1 MSETLPNLPRV
12 AWWQHVRNWLLS
24 KVAVRIYW
32 FVNIALLAGTA
43 IWILRDGKFS
53 EGVATFAKHIAAVGS
68 DRSPLAVVQPLM
80 WPRVDALW
88 FVLITGAAST
98 AGILAGLVAGSSAH
112 RGLRSWLALMLL
124 TAGWLTLF
132 TTWPELAWRGQA
144 WRLRGSVSEF
154 ELVHRELTSNWPKE
168 DGQIDSIGPY
178 MAYPI
183 GNPRLLMLLK
193 TPQVAAT
200 SVSTI
205 ERGEKTD
212 MRFQLAGNDEGV
224 WLVRETGVDQ
234 PQAFFSGL
242 DGEYI
247 PIKYAPLL
255 PSWFLVQYKFA
266 PILPDESRE
275 ISRPLRK

>member
-1 MSETLPNLPRV
+1 
-12 AWWQHVRNWLLS
+12 
-24 KVAVRIYW
+24 
-32 FVNIALLAGTA
+32 
-43 IWILRDGKFS
+43 
-53 EGVATFAKHIAAVGS
+53 
-68 DRSPLAVVQPLM
+68 
-80 WPRVDALW
+80 LW

-98 AGILAGLVAGSSAH
+98 AGILAGLVGGSSSH

-168 DGQIDSIGPY
+168 DGELPAIGPY

-183 GNPRLLMLLK
+183 GNPRMLMLLK

-224 WLVRETGVDQ
+224 WLVRETGVNE

-247 PIKYAPLL
+247 PIKYASLL
-255 PSWFLVQYKFA
+255 SNWFLVQYKFA